1 MAVFAPRNIPF
12 PAPDTCRPS
21 ARERWRDISDL
32 HSIKRSGAAAAA
44 NSQSPA
50 AFRSQRYGQ
59 NHASPEPL
67 PDQIPIDGKP
77 FAASRG
83 FVLRGLSDAGLCTGP
98 SITPGRHPKPFT
110 ITGVDLLVVVRR
122 QSTLKRPSSSYAAAG
137 GDDRKRTLTSRAA
150 GGKRSALERARTGC
164 AARYTR
170 MERSQACLSIR

>member
-1 MAVFAPRNIPF
+1 VAAFPPRNIPF
-12 PAPDTCRPS
+12 PAPDPCRPN

-98 SITPGRHPKPFT
+98 SITPGRHPKPFM
-110 ITGVDLLVVVRR
+110 IL
-122 QSTLKRPSSSYAAAG
+122 
-137 GDDRKRTLTSRAA
+137 
-150 GGKRSALERARTGC
+150 
-164 AARYTR
+164 
-170 MERSQACLSIR
+170 

>member
-1 MAVFAPRNIPF
+1 VAAFAPRNIPF
-12 PAPDTCRPS
+12 PAPDPCRPS

-110 ITGVDLLVVVRR
+110 E
-122 QSTLKRPSSSYAAAG
+122 P
-137 GDDRKRTLTSRAA
+137 DDRRIPD
-150 GGKRSALERARTGC
+150 
-164 AARYTR
+164 
-170 MERSQACLSIR
+170 ACGRDRPRFIC